1 MADSELKR
9 PKDGKSQAIKRS
21 KIALTY
27 ALGGFALTAV
37 LTGGMHLNA
46 QSIAAHNTRAPVSW
60 DAGRIQLEDRANR
73 VLLSGGVIVT
83 QAGLRVQ
90 SDRMLLNYIDAGSLE
105 LQRLTATGGV
115 AVSRGGECATGD
127 VAVYDFNRRIITM
140 AGNVR
145 LQRGSDTLNGGRLVI
160 DLQSGVSTVDGR
172 ASGGAS
178 NAGSESSDGRVTGT
192 FTVPQDEESE

>member
-1 MADSELKR
+1 MAIGRLKNIR
-9 PKDGKSQAIKRS
+9 STEAGAKGLS

-27 ALGGFALTAV
+27 AIGGFALTSV
-37 LTGGMHLNA
+37 LMGGVHLNA

-73 VLLSGGVIVT
+73 VSLSGGVTVK
-83 QAGLRVQ
+83 QAGLTVQ
-90 SDRMLLNYIDAGSLE
+90 SSRMLLNYIDAGSLE

-115 AVSRGGECATGD
+115 TVTRGVERASGD

-145 LQRGSDTLNGGRLVI
+145 LRRGNDTLNGGRLVI

-172 ASGGAS
+172 PSGGAS
-178 NAGSESSDGRVTGT
+178 APGSEGTGGRVTGT
-192 FTVPQDEESE
+192 FTVPQGDE